1 MKVVLIGTNS
11 SSIFGFRK
19 LLLKSLVEAGHDVR
33 IMTADLTPEIK
44 RRAKEELNVEAERYL
59 LARRGMNPLL
69 DLKNAWHL
77 YRRLR
82 SLNPDVVFCYF
93 SKPVIWGALTS
104 RLAGVERRYG
114 MLEGLGYFFTAH
126 PGGDGWKKTLVRAAQ
141 VALFR
146 LSLPLLNGL
155 VVLNPDDR
163 KDLVDKYR
171 IPVKD
176 VMVLGGIGL
185 DLDEYLYSRPASDR
199 NRFIFVGRL
208 LQEKGISEYLAAA
221 EMVKSRHP
229 DAEFVILGKQDP
241 GNPGSVDLDY
251 MNRLVGNGVII
262 YPGVVTNVV
271 DWLES
276 SSVFV
281 LPSYRE
287 GVPRSTQE
295 AMAVGRPVITTDVPG
310 CRETIRDGENGFIVP
325 PHDAAAVA
333 EAMERFIAQPDL
345 IVSMGC
351 RSRELA
357 EKAFDAD
364 EINRRLMN
372 YLELQEIEHAPGSQ
386 GITTSPCP

>member
-19 LLLKSLVEAGHDVR
+19 LLLESLVEAGHDVR
-33 IMTADLTPEIK
+33 ILTTDLPPEIK
-44 RRAKEELNVEAERYL
+44 QRAKEELNLEAEQYL

-114 MLEGLGYFFTAH
+114 MLEGLGYFFTDH
-126 PGGDGWKKTLVRAAQ
+126 PGGDGCKKALVRAAQ

-163 KDLVDKYR
+163 KDLVDRYR

-185 DLDEYLYSRPASDR
+185 DLAEYTYSRPAPDR
-199 NRFIFVGRL
+199 IRFIFVGRL

-221 EMVKSRHP
+221 EMIKSRHP

-251 MNRLVGNGVII
+251 MNRLVGSGVII

-310 CRETIRDGENGFIVP
+310 CRETIRDGENGFMVP

-357 EKAFDAD
+357 EKEFDAD
-364 EINRRLMN
+364 EINRRLMD
-372 YLELQEIEHAPGSQ
+372 YLELQEIVHAPGSQ